1 MIGVVAMRVGLLK
14 LSIAMLLVSSLSLA
28 TIQGWTA
35 PTFTEAGK
43 PGLAGAGGWHYYT
56 VDTIGQVGPFNS
68 LAVDKYG
75 IPHISYFDATNSD
88 LKYATWTG
96 SNWRVETVDSD
107 GYVGTDTSIA
117 VDSQGYPHI
126 SYRAIN
132 SSTNW
137 NDLKYASWTGS
148 SWKIETL
155 ETAYSTAFYTSLV
168 IDKDDR
174 PHISFYEGW
183 SGYRIRYATSNG
195 SGWSID
201 TVDYVSGTITR
212 TSLALDSLGHPHVA
226 YYDGVPDY
234 TLKHSWWDGTEWR
247 NETLSG
253 TRYVCGYA
261 SLALDVSDTTHMAYQ
276 NLMNNNIR
284 YASHVSGG
292 WNTTTVD
299 SAGDACTF
307 ASLALDG
314 AGRAHVAYSET
325 IHHSLRYAEE
335 ATGGWNP
342 ETVNDTGFVSSH
354 ISLALNVNGTP
365 RISYY
370 DETGQDLL
378 YAAKDELGPGQ
389 VPTLSFSPPLLDF
402 GNLQQG
408 STSTMTF
415 DVWNS
420 GGGTL
425 NYSLYENL
433 SWITAVSPANGSST
447 GNVDAVNISIDTT
460 GVPVG
465 LHSGSVE
472 IASNGGNGTVAV
484 TVNVTAPPR
493 QVTLRI
499 EPRTLNLKSK
509 GNWITAH
516 LTVEKGSARDI
527 NASTL
532 LLNGVVPPAWWK
544 VTSNDT
550 LLVKF
555 DRAAVQAIL
564 AVSDSVDIEVAGYFY
579 DGGSFEAHDVIRVI
593 NP

>member
-1 MIGVVAMRVGLLK
+1 MAMRVGLLK
-14 LSIAMLLVSSLSLA
+14 LSIGVLLVSSLSLA
-28 TIQGWTA
+28 TNQGWTS
-35 PTFTEAGK
+35 PTVTEAGK
-43 PGLAGAGGWHYYT
+43 PGLTGTAGWHYYT

-68 LAVDKYG
+68 LAVDEYG

-88 LKYATWTG
+88 LKYATWPG
-96 SNWRVETVDSD
+96 IDWRVEIVDSG
-107 GYVGTDTSIA
+107 GYVGTDTAIA
-117 VDSQGYPHI
+117 VDSQGHPHI

-148 SWKIETL
+148 SWKTEML

-174 PHISFYEGW
+174 PHISYYEGW

-195 SGWSID
+195 SAWSFD

-261 SLALDVSDTTHMAYQ
+261 SLAIDPSDTTHMAYQ
-276 NLMNNNIR
+276 SLTNNNIR

-325 IHHSLRYAEE
+325 VHHSLRYAEE
-335 ATGGWNP
+335 ATGGWNA
-342 ETVNDTGFVSSH
+342 ETVNDTGFISSH
-354 ISLALNVNGTP
+354 ISLALNTNGTP

-370 DETGQDLL
+370 DESGQDLL

-389 VPTLSFSPPLLDF
+389 VPTLSFSPPSLDF
-402 GNLQQG
+402 GDLQQG
-408 STSTMTF
+408 ATGTLIFS
-415 DVWNS
+415 VWNS

-425 NYSLYENL
+425 NYSLYENV
-433 SWITAVSPANGSST
+433 SWITAVIPARGSST
-447 GNVDAVNISIDTT
+447 GNVDAVNVSIDTT
-460 GVPVG
+460 GIPVG
-465 LHSGSVE
+465 FHSGSVE
-472 IASNGGNGTVAV
+472 IISNGGNGTVEV

-493 QVTLRI
+493 RVTLRI

-516 LTVEKGSARDI
+516 LTVENGSARDI

-555 DRAAVQAIL
+555 DRAAVQGIL
-564 AVSDSVDIEVAGYFY
+564 KVSDSVDIEVRGFFY
-579 DGGSFEAHDVIRVI
+579 DGGSFEAHDIIRVI